1 MVTRLSTSLV
11 KRGTII
17 LPLVAL
23 IIGLTP
29 RLSVNAEDKES
40 AEARNARYNKLRK
53 QIDSYY
59 TVDSPWKRAD
69 DIELE
74 STLLHLMDAEV
85 HVWQLEDNLRDRND
99 DNASNVSSIGTPLHE
114 EVLVFAEKAL
124 VRLRARPNVRLLDL
138 LIAHLE
144 TYPYD
149 WAQEGDE
156 DLLPN
161 LKKLRDTRRHGV
173 SHSRDS

>member
-1 MVTRLSTSLV
+1 MVTRLTISLI
-11 KRGTII
+11 KKATLI
-17 LPLVAL
+17 LPVVAL

-29 RLSVNAEDKES
+29 RFSVNAQDKES
-40 AEARNARYNKLRK
+40 AEARNARYNKLK
-53 QIDSYY
+53 GQIDNYY

-69 DIELE
+69 DVELE
-74 STLLHLMDAEV
+74 ATLFHLMGAEV
-85 HVWQLEDNLRDRND
+85 RVWQLEDNLKERND
-99 DNASNVSSIGTPLHE
+99 EFGSEASSIGTLLHE
-114 EVLVFAEKAL
+114 ELLMSAEKAL
-124 VRLRARPNVRLLDL
+124 ARLRARPNPRLLNL

-161 LKKLRDTRRHGV
+161 LKKLQNTQKRGAQRSGGR
-173 SHSRDS
+173 